1 MQNAV
6 HNINPLGH
14 KILMQVLHTV
24 LYAFPKMLTR
34 RICHTYNQGHLGFT
48 IIFFILITFMF
59 DSGVIMLGEIRC

>member
-6 HNINPLGH
+6 HNINPLYH

-24 LYAFPKMLTR
+24 LYAFLKMLTR
-34 RICHTYNQGHLGFT
+34 RICYTYDQGRPGFA
-48 IIFFILITFMF
+48 IISFILITFMF